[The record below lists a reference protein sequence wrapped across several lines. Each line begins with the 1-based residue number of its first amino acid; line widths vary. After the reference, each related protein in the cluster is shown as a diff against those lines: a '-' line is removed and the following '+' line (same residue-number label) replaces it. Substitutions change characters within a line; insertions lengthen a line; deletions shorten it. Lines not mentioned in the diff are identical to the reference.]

1 MSFTERDPA
10 DGETLDLMNTVERL
24 SALGLPVSVDPDI
37 AEEMGAFAEDA
48 LSADDAIES
57 LFDPEEIEPDADE
70 LSDLDGEEA
79 DHG

>member
-1 MSFTERDPA
+1 MIHLERDPA
-10 DGETLDLMNTVERL
+10 DGETLDLMNAVERL

-48 LSADDAIES
+48 LSVDDAIES
-57 LFDPEEIEPDADE
+57 LFDPEEIEPDADD

-79 DHG
+79 DHV